1 MDPQAVHC
9 VRVVA
14 APDLR
19 RVVKHAGVKTAA
31 ASAAAFD
38 QKIGVTRAEPLQEI
52 IEAED
57 VFVQDGSLIGGSA
70 RIDVRDAAVIVPFH
84 VFDVAGVEHAA
95 DLTENAVDHI
105 LPRKIEH

>member
-1 MDPQAVHC
+1 MLDPQAVHC

-19 RVVKHAGVKTAA
+19 RVVKHAGVKTSA

-52 IEAED
+52 IETED
-57 VFVQDGSLIGGSA
+57 VFMQDGSLIGGSA
-70 RIDVRDAAVIVPFH
+70 
-84 VFDVAGVEHAA
+84 
-95 DLTENAVDHI
+95 
-105 LPRKIEH
+105 